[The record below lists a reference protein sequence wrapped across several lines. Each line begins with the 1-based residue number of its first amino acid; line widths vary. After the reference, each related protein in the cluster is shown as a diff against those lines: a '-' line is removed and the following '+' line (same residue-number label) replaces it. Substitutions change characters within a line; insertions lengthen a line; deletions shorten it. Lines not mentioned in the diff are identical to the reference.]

1 MKYDLSLAVASMYVK
16 MFHHKEAKNKATE
29 MAANIRLEFMNV
41 LDDIDW
47 LDAETKSQALLK
59 AEKMSQHIGYP
70 KELLDD
76 NLMTQ
81 HYQDLNLD
89 TGSYLKNLYRL
100 QKFKYQQ
107 GIKEFREN
115 ITKNNWKTHAE
126 VATIDAFYDF
136 YDNSINVPAAI
147 MRHNPLVHPN
157 LPAYL
162 NYGALGSIIGH
173 EITHGFD
180 DEGSKFDDEGN
191 LDDWWGPETIIEY
204 LEKAQCIIDQY
215 GNYSLD
221 VGEGEMM
228 NLDGVNTQAENT
240 ADNGGLKLAL
250 GAYLNLGEEESS
262 LPALPYTARQ
272 LFWLSAASRQ
282 CAVYMPDTLKNV
294 VIFCKWLTLP
304 NCIKLM
310 YFAGPK
316 WQIFPFQL
324 QCKWPNVQHA

>member
-41 LDDIDW
+41 FDDIDW

-126 VATIDAFYDF
+126 VAIIDAFYDF

-173 EITHGFD
+173 EITHGF
-180 DEGSKFDDEGN
+180 
-191 LDDWWGPETIIEY
+191 
-204 LEKAQCIIDQY
+204 DQY

-272 LFWLSAASRQ
+272 LFWMSAASRQ

-294 VIFCKWLTLP
+294 VIFCKNGSP
-304 NCIKLM
+304 C
-310 YFAGPK
+310 
-316 WQIFPFQL
+316 QI
-324 QCKWPNVQHA
+324 V